1 MYFDFKSLSI
11 TLKPIHPRLNLN
23 TMQLWR
29 TLLALWDGMFF
40 KVDELK
46 TWVVVLETAAC
57 RDIREVGKIIR
68 AIDRDNENE
77 EAKKIVN
84 DLARE

>member
-1 MYFDFKSLSI
+1 M
-11 TLKPIHPRLNLN
+11 
-23 TMQLWR
+23 
-29 TLLALWDGMFF
+29 
-40 KVDELK
+40 
-46 TWVVVLETAAC
+46 VVLETAAC